1 MPEEVKSHVVVR
13 LQDGPLGP
21 LPPGI
26 YTDSQLV
33 LCGQQNT
40 VDMALCDFQG
50 WVIRDTAASALLS
63 WVICSERSQVPCH
76 EDV

>member
-1 MPEEVKSHVVVR
+1 MPEEVKSHVVVC
-13 LQDGPLGP
+13 LQDCPLGP

-26 YTDSQLV
+26 YTNSRLV

-40 VDMALCDFQG
+40 VGVAVCDFQG

-63 WVICSERSQVPCH
+63 WVI
-76 EDV
+76 